1 MLYEF
6 ASPCFVGYSSLHFS
20 RDPWQ
25 FSGHHGIWED
35 TDTDAQVGAYMH
47 AGYCC
52 ALLLRLISL
61 SNISYSI
68 FAAI

>member
-35 TDTDAQVGAYMH
+35 TDTDAQVGACMH
-47 AGYCC
+47 AGS
-52 ALLLRLISL
+52 LLCTS
-61 SNISYSI
+61 SSI
-68 FAAI
+68 DFPF